1 MPRIIDDPT
10 QMVCPNFEGPE
21 WEFIRHCIFA
31 HHGNIPFIAEEAA
44 RQLRELWTRGYDAS
58 VTAWNAQLEQDR
70 AENDNR
76 CRQAYEVNEARRAQL
91 EKEAEEQRREA
102 EKKKPRLDPFDPT
115 RRVSDWIVPRLAAY
129 ALDKINNLE
138 YVELDYFT
146 DRRPSKNIR
155 NDEDLSWEEMLEA
168 KNTMLQFMAQS
179 GLWPT
184 AHSESLKAF
193 FVALEGHPRR
203 LRVDG
208 KEVLLVYQ
216 SRIRREWFDA
226 LARGGEFNIGIIK
239 DDLLRNIA
247 NEVNDS
253 IQESEMDQVRAD
265 LAQIACSR

>member
-21 WEFIRHCIFA
+21 WEFIRHCVFA
-31 HHGNIPFIAEEAA
+31 HHGNIPFMAEEAA
-44 RQLRELWTRGYDAS
+44 RQLRELWTRGYDVS
-58 VTAWNAQLEQDR
+58 VAAWNAQLEQDR
-70 AENDNR
+70 AEQVDR
-76 CRQAYEVNEARRAQL
+76 GQQAYEVNEARRAEL

-102 EKKKPRLDPFDPT
+102 EKKKPRLNSFDPT
-115 RRVSDWIVPRLAAY
+115 RRVSDWIVPQPASY
-129 ALDKINNLE
+129 ALNKIDNLE

-146 DRRPSKNIR
+146 DRRPSRNVR

-168 KNTMLQFMAQS
+168 KNTMLHFMAQS

-193 FVALEGHPRR
+193 FVALEQHPRR

-216 SRIRREWFDA
+216 SRVRREWFDA
-226 LARGGEFNIGIIK
+226 LARGGDFNIGLIK
-239 DDLLRNIA
+239 DDLVQNIA
-247 NEVNDS
+247 DEVNDS
-253 IQESEMDQVRAD
+253 LRESEMDQV
-265 LAQIACSR
+265 